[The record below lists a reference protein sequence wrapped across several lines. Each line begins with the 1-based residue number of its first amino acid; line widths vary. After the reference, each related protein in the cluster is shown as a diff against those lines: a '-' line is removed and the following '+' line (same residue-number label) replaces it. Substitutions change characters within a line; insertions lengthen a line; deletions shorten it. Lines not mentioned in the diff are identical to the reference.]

1 MDICLPGA
9 FFGMLY
15 EESYLVVVES
25 FLLRITLP
33 VPQLLSSVKL
43 LDPSKTSDTLVT
55 VRTLLITDD

>member
-1 MDICLPGA
+1 
-9 FFGMLY
+9 MLY

-55 VRTLLITDD
+55 VRTLLVTDD